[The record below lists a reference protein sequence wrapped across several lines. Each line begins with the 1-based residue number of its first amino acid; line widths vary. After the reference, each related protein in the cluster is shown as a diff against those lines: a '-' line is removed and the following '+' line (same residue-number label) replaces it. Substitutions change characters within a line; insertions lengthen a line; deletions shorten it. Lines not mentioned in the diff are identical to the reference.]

1 MAGRCYI
8 LAASPDTGPPL
19 PLFLIVLLAL
29 VQGMTEFLPVSS
41 SAHLVLVH
49 AAFGDRAPED
59 AAALVLDVAVHLGAL
74 GAVLVYFRRDIA
86 RLVRTGLAGLAGPR
100 PEGWA
105 LGWQVAAAAV
115 PVAVAG
121 AFFKDA
127 VATHARSIEV
137 IAWTTLAFGLALWV
151 ADRRGRREKRLEALR
166 LPQALVIGMAQ
177 ILALAP
183 GVSRSGITMTAA
195 LALGFERAEA
205 ARFSLLLSIPV
216 ILGAGLWTARDLLR
230 MDDPS
235 IAAAAGLAALLAF
248 LAALAA
254 IAVMMHW
261 LARASFTP
269 FVIYR
274 LLLGGLLLAW
284 VYA

>member
-1 MAGRCYI
+1 M
-8 LAASPDTGPPL
+8 
-19 PLFLIVLLAL
+19 PLFLVVLLAL
-29 VQGMTEFLPVSS
+29 VQGITEFLPVSS

-49 AAFGDRAPED
+49 AAFGEHRPEE
-59 AAALVLDVAVHLGAL
+59 AAALVLDVAVHLGTL
-74 GAVLVYFRRDIA
+74 GAVLAYFRRDVA
-86 RLVRTGLAGLAGPR
+86 RLVRTGLAGLAGLAGPR
-100 PEGWA
+100 QEGWA
-105 LGWQVAAAAV
+105 LGWMVVAAAV
-115 PVAVAG
+115 PVAAAG
-121 AFFKDA
+121 ALFKDT
-127 VATHARSIEV
+127 VAAEARSVEV
-137 IAWTTLAFGLALWV
+137 VAWTTLVFGLVLWA
-151 ADRRGRREKRLEALR
+151 ADRRGSRTMRLDSLR
-166 LPQALVIGMAQ
+166 LPHALAIGAAQ
-177 ILALAP
+177 ILALVP

-216 ILGAGLWTARDLLR
+216 ILGAGLWTLRDLVR

-248 LAALAA
+248 AAALAA
-254 IAVMMHW
+254 IAAMMRW

-274 LLLGGLLLAW
+274 VLLGGLLLAW

>member
-1 MAGRCYI
+1 M
-8 LAASPDTGPPL
+8 PL
-19 PLFLIVLLAL
+19 YLIVLLAL
-29 VQGMTEFLPVSS
+29 VQGITEFLPVSS

-49 AAFGDRAPED
+49 AAFGEHRPEE
-59 AAALVLDVAVHLGAL
+59 AATLVLDVAVHLGTL

-86 RLVRTGLAGLAGPR
+86 RLAAAGLAGLAGPR

-121 AFFKDA
+121 ALLKDT
-127 VATHARSIEV
+127 VAADLRSVEV
-137 IAWTTLAFGLALWV
+137 IAWATLLFGLVLWA
-151 ADRRGRREKRLEALR
+151 ADRWGRRTKRLDSLR
-166 LPQALVIGMAQ
+166 LPHAIVIGMAQ
-177 ILALAP
+177 VLALAP

-216 ILGAGLWTARDLLR
+216 ILGAGLWTARDLAR
-230 MDDPS
+230 MGDPS

-248 LAALAA
+248 LAALGA
-254 IAVMMHW
+254 IAAMMRW
-261 LARASFTP
+261 LARASFAP
-269 FVIYR
+269 FVVYR

-284 VYA
+284 AYS

>member
-1 MAGRCYI
+1 M
-8 LAASPDTGPPL
+8 
-19 PLFLIVLLAL
+19 PLFLIILLAL

-41 SAHLVLVH
+41 SAHLVLIH
-49 AAFGDRAPED
+49 AAFGDRRPEEI
-59 AAALVLDVAVHLGAL
+59 AALVVDVAVHLGTL

-86 RLVRTGLAGLAGPR
+86 RLVGTGLAGLAGPR

-105 LGWQVAAAAV
+105 LGWLVAAAAV
-115 PVAVAG
+115 PVMAAG
-121 AFFKDA
+121 ALLKDTLA
-127 VATHARSIEV
+127 ADLRSIEA
-137 IAWTTLAFGLALWV
+137 IAWATLSFGVVLWA
-151 ADRRGRREKRLEALR
+151 ADRRGRRTKRLESLR
-166 LPQALVIGMAQ
+166 LPHALVIGLAQ

-216 ILGAGLWTARDLLR
+216 ILGAGLWTARDL
-230 MDDPS
+230 MQMGDPS

-254 IAVMMHW
+254 IAAMMRW

-269 FVIYR
+269 FVVYR
-274 LLLGGLLLAW
+274 ILLGGLLLAW
-284 VYA
+284 IYL